1 MDISNWSIDQLRRF
15 VQELIDRK
23 VFSKEL
29 PQAPNA
35 KVNDVLTFDG
45 MKWKGATPVAGGG
58 GSVPTGTGFRHVTAG
73 VEDAAAKKVD
83 TADVNLDQIT
93 YALIQNV
100 VANNRLLGRV
110 SGAGGDVEELTGTQV
125 TALLDVFTGAL
136 KGLVPS
142 SGGGTTGFLR
152 ADGAFAAPPAAGAA
166 GGDLAGTYPNP
177 TVAHLSDTIWRLVK
191 VTYITNPT
199 VSYTP
204 TAGVDALFVE
214 CIGGGGGGGG
224 CLTAVT
230 NSAAAGG
237 GAGGGYSAKWVTA
250 NIGGALTVAVGAGGA
265 GGVAGAN
272 PGTAGGATSF
282 KDNTALTVCLAN
294 GGGGGTADT
303 VAAIHAGGLGG
314 TGNTLGAIGDI
325 VVPGQPG
332 HHGVALA
339 AAQAV
344 SGNGGNSMF
353 GAAAIGR
360 KTQGA
365 GSAANLYGGGGAGGC
380 ILSGGAS
387 VAGGNGS
394 NGLIRV
400 WEFQKVT

>member
-1 MDISNWSIDQLRRF
+1 MGIADWTENQLRTF
-15 VQELIDRK
+15 VQNIIDRR
-23 VFSKEL
+23 VDPKEL
-29 PQAPNA
+29 PQAPDA
-35 KVNDVLTFDG
+35 KVSDVLTFDG
-45 MKWKGATPVAGGG
+45 VRWQGKAPAAGGG
-58 GSVPTGTGFRHVTAG
+58 STPTGTGFRHVTAG
-73 VEDAAAKKVD
+73 VEDAASKLVD
-83 TADVNLDQIT
+83 LADINNDQVDNT
-93 YALIQNV
+93 KL
-100 VANNRLLGRV
+100 ANMADQTVKGNN
-110 SGAGGDVEELTGTQV
+110 SGGVGDPQ
-125 TALLDVFTGAL
+125 DISTGAL
-136 KGLVPS
+136 TGMLNLFTSLVKGIVPA
-142 SGGGTTGFLR
+142 SGGGTTNYLR
-152 ADGAFAAPPAAGAA
+152 ADGSWATPPAAGAA

-177 TVAHLSDTIWRLVK
+177 TVAHLTDTIWRLVK
-191 VTYITNPT
+191 VTTITASGT
-199 VSYTP
+199 YTP
-204 TAGVDALFVE
+204 TAGVDALYVE
-214 CIGGGGGGGG
+214 CVGGGGGGGG